1 MSDVS
6 LTAAVRQNLL
16 SLQNTTD
23 LINRTQ
29 NRLSTGLRVASA
41 IDDPVKFFQAKGLQD
56 RASDF
61 DEKKTG
67 IDQGISTLTA
77 AMDSI
82 EAIETLVQQ
91 LKGLATNAKSA
102 TTNAEV
108 ANIVTQF
115 NDLRTQINN
124 LTTDATYQG
133 LNLVAGTGST
143 LQVNFSNDTGSV
155 LTVNSI
161 DVTVKTNGLDVAQL
175 TQGTQGINFNQ
186 AFISAGTLSGE
197 GNLLG
202 SAGGGLPGGTAS
214 VDPEMI
220 TVSVGGQTTT
230 IISAGDTFTLA
241 YDGITFTVNIYTSK
255 TGDGGTLSNSF
266 VTAGTYAVGTT
277 IEFTVVTGFISGQS
291 GGSGFSAQS
300 AGTGLSAGV
309 NRFSILASG
318 TGVSVLRLDATSKT
332 VTETDAKRTVGIGFT
347 TELNDRIT
355 NLDSA
360 LTTLRSRT
368 QTLGANVAVLNTRL
382 DFTKAYVNTMTA
394 GAGKLTLA
402 DLNEEGANLL
412 ALQTRQQLGI
422 QSLAFAG
429 QSEQSILGLFR

>member
-16 SLQNTTD
+16 SLQNTSE

-61 DEKKTG
+61 EEKKTG
-67 IDQGISTLTA
+67 IDQGISTLSTA
-77 AMDSI
+77 TDAI
-82 EAIETLVQQ
+82 VAIENLVQQ

-108 ANIVTQF
+108 ANIITQF

-133 LNLVAGTGST
+133 LNLVAGTGSV
-143 LQVNFSNDTGSV
+143 LEVNFSNDTGSV

-161 DVTVKTNGLDVAQL
+161 DVTVKTNGLDIAQL
-175 TQGTQGINFNQ
+175 TQGTQSINFNQ
-186 AFISAGTLSGE
+186 AFISGGTLSGE
-197 GNLLG
+197 GNLLA
-202 SAGGGLPGGTAS
+202 SAGGGLDTANP
-214 VDPEMI
+214 VHDTI

-241 YDGITFTVNIYTSK
+241 YDGITFTVDVYTSK
-255 TGDGGTLSNSF
+255 TAAGNLSASY
-266 VTAGTYAVGTT
+266 VTAGTYAIGTT
-277 IEFTVVTGFISGQS
+277 IEFAVVTGMISGQS
-291 GGSGFSAQS
+291 GGSGFSAQT
-300 AGTGLSAGV
+300 AGTGLSAGI
-309 NRFSILASG
+309 NRFSVLGSG
-318 TGVSVLRLDATSKT
+318 GMGVFKLTGTSLQ
-332 VTETDAKRTVGIGFT
+332 VTETDAKRTIGIGFT
-347 TELNDRIT
+347 TELNGRIT

-368 QTLGANVAVLNTRL
+368 QTLGANVAVLQTRL
-382 DFTKAYVNTMTA
+382 DFTKDYVNTMTA

>member
-1 MSDVS
+1 MSNVS

-29 NRLSTGLRVASA
+29 NRLSTGLRVSSA

-56 RASDF
+56 RAADF
-61 DEKKTG
+61 ESKKTD

-77 AMDSI
+77 ATDSI
-82 EAIETLVQQ
+82 VAIETLVRQ

-108 ANIVTQF
+108 SNILTQF

-161 DVTVKTNGLDVAQL
+161 DVTVKTNGLDIAQL

-202 SAGGGLPGGTAS
+202 SAGGGIGAGS

-241 YDGITFTVNIYTSK
+241 YDGVTFTVNIYTSK
-255 TGDGGTLSNSF
+255 TGDGGTLSQSF
-266 VTAGTYAVGTT
+266 VTAGTYGVGTT
-277 IEFTVVTGFISGQS
+277 IEFTVVSGFISGQS
-291 GGSGFSAQS
+291 GGSGWSAQS

-318 TGVSVLRLDATSKT
+318 TGVSVLKLDATSKT
-332 VTETDAKRTVGIGFT
+332 ITETDAKRTIGIGFT
-347 TELNDRIT
+347 TELNDRII

-402 DLNEEGANLL
+402 DLNQEGANLL